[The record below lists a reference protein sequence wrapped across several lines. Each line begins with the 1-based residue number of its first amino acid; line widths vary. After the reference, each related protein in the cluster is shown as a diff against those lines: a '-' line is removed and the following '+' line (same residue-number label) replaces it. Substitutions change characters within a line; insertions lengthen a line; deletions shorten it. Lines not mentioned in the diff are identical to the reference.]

1 MKLFGAPQIPLSDI
15 VNLEKETPNLIVY
28 AIPVMAFFTLLEV
41 GHSWYEKRNL
51 YRTKESIGSTLV
63 GLGNVLINFLIKGL
77 LIYGAVWIYNILPWR
92 MELNWWMLIPCYLL
106 FDLCSYWSHRISH
119 ENRFFWASHIVH
131 HSAETYNL
139 TVSFRLSWIQN
150 IKIIFFIPLALIG
163 FHPVVFFVVS
173 QISVL
178 FQFWVHTEYIRKM
191 HPVLEYIFA
200 TPSNHRV
207 HHGCN
212 EKYLDKNYA
221 ATFIF
226 WDRMFGT
233 YQIEEEKPDY
243 GITTK
248 IGNRLNPWF
257 LNFHELKDIA
267 ADVKNA
273 KGVKDKFFYAFASP
287 TAVYNR
293 KKGLGLL
300 QPVVEAEEKVSVEEV
315 ALVK

>member
-1 MKLFGAPQIPLSDI
+1 MTLFGAPEIPFHEILH
-15 VNLEKETPNLIVY
+15 LERNAPNLIIY

-41 GHSWYEKRNL
+41 WHSWREKSGL

-63 GLGNVLINFLIKGL
+63 GLGNVLIGLLIKTGI
-77 LIYGAVWIYNILPWR
+77 IYGAVWLYNLVPWR
-92 MELNWWMLIPCYLL
+92 MSLQWWTLAPCYLM
-106 FDLCSYWSHRISH
+106 FDFCSYWSHRISH

-150 IKIIFFIPLALIG
+150 IKTIFFIPIALVG
-163 FHPVVFFVVS
+163 FHPVIFFVVS

-178 FQFWVHTEYIRKM
+178 FQFWVHTEYIKRM
-191 HPVLEYIFA
+191 HPWLEYILA

-207 HHGCN
+207 HHGCD

-233 YQIEEEKPDY
+233 FQIEEEKPTY
-243 GITTK
+243 GLTTQ
-248 IGNRLNPWF
+248 IGDRANPLF
-257 LNFHELKDIA
+257 LNFHELRDIA
-267 ADVKNA
+267 MDVKQA
-273 KGVKDKFFYAFASP
+273 KTFREKWFYIFASP
-287 TAVYNR
+287 SAVYYR
-293 KKGLGLL
+293 KKALEDK
-300 QPVVEAEEKVSVEEV
+300 PCDKVEEV
-315 ALVK
+315 A

>member
-1 MKLFGAPQIPLSDI
+1 M
-15 VNLEKETPNLIVY
+15 
-28 AIPVMAFFTLLEV
+28 
-41 GHSWYEKRNL
+41 
-51 YRTKESIGSTLV
+51 
-63 GLGNVLINFLIKGL
+63 
-77 LIYGAVWIYNILPWR
+77 
-92 MELNWWMLIPCYLL
+92 
-106 FDLCSYWSHRISH
+106 
-119 ENRFFWASHIVH
+119 
-131 HSAETYNL
+131 
-139 TVSFRLSWIQN
+139 
-150 IKIIFFIPLALIG
+150 
-163 FHPVVFFVVS
+163 
-173 QISVL
+173 
-178 FQFWVHTEYIRKM
+178 
-191 HPVLEYIFA
+191 EYIFA

-267 ADVKNA
+267 VDVKNA
-273 KGVKDKFFYAFASP
+273 KGVKDKLFYAFASP

-293 KKGLGLL
+293 KKNLGLL